1 MDERARDASLD
12 ALGRASPVCSH
23 NEWDPLEEIIV
34 GRLEG
39 ATIPS
44 DHPIVSCN
52 IPGLAA
58 RAQALA
64 SGFRYPQIL
73 VKPAQRELDGFIAL
87 LESLGVTVRRPDAL
101 DYRQKFGAPGWS
113 SRGFCN
119 SCPRDSLL
127 VIGEE
132 IIETPMAWPCRH
144 FRDAFLPRA
153 DQGLFQ
159 ARRALDRG
167 AEAAAFR

>member
-1 MDERARDASLD
+1 MDQLARDVRLHPEA
-12 ALGRASPVCSH
+12 GPSPVCSH
-23 NEWDPLEEIIV
+23 NEWDPLEEIVV

-44 DHPIVSCN
+44 DHAVVSCN

-58 RAQALA
+58 RAQGWAG
-64 SGFRYPQIL
+64 GFRYPQLL
-73 VKPAQRELDGFIAL
+73 VKPAQQELDGFIAL
-87 LESLGVTVRRPDAL
+87 LESLGVAVRRPDAV

-132 IIETPMAWPCRH
+132 IIETPMAWPCR
-144 FRDAFLPRA
+144 
-153 DQGLFQ
+153 
-159 ARRALDRG
+159 
-167 AEAAAFR
+167 

>member
-12 ALGRASPVCSH
+12 AQAAPSPVSSH

-44 DHPIVSCN
+44 DHAIVSCN

-87 LESLGVTVRRPDAL
+87 LESLGVTVRRPEAV
-101 DYRQKFGAPGWS
+101 DYRQKFGAPGLVVARLLQFLPARQPARHR
-113 SRGFCN
+113 RGDH
-119 SCPRDSLL
+119 RDADGLAL
-127 VIGEE
+127 
-132 IIETPMAWPCRH
+132 PL